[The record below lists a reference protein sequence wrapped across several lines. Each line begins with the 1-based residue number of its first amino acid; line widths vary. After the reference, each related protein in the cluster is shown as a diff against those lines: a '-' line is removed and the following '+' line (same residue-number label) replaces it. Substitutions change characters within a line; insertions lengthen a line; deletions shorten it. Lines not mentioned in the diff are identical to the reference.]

1 MTQSAFTA
9 ALLNPDLAVPEGLID
24 AAGQPAGRR
33 FAVYRNNV
41 VNSLTE
47 ALEQGFPVLQKLL
60 GADYFKALAGVFVR
74 AHPPKSRLMM
84 FYGAEMPVFL
94 TQFPPLAHLS
104 YLPDVAR
111 LELALREA
119 YHAADAPPLGTEV
132 LAALTPEQFT
142 AARFTLAPALR
153 LIRSDYPIWSIWQA
167 NTVPGAPAPMMR
179 PEAAL
184 VLRPELDPLPHL
196 LSAAGAAF
204 VTALQQ
210 GETIGAAVDAAGNG
224 FDLSTCLGLLI
235 SGGALIGLDKES
247 Q

>member
-1 MTQSAFTA
+1 MSQSSFTA
-9 ALLNPDLAVPEGLID
+9 ALLDPEKPVPEGLID

-60 GADYFKALAGVFVR
+60 GAAYFTALAGVFVR

-84 FYGAEMPVFL
+84 FYGAELPDFL
-94 TQFPPLAHLS
+94 AQFPPLAHLP

-111 LELALREA
+111 VELALRA
-119 YHAADAPPLGTEV
+119 SYHAADAAPLPPEV
-132 LAALTPEQFT
+132 LGALTPEAFM

-153 LIRSDYPIWSIWQA
+153 LIRSDYPVWSIWQA
-167 NTVPGAPAPMMR
+167 NTKPDAPAPVMR

-184 VLRPELDPLPHL
+184 VLRPEFDPAPHL
-196 LSAAGAAF
+196 LPLGGADFIAA
-204 VTALQQ
+204 LMQ
-210 GETIGAAVDAAGNG
+210 GQTIAEAVDAAGEG
-224 FDLSTCLGLLI
+224 FDPSACLGLLI
-235 SGGALIGLDKES
+235 HGGALIGLSEEP
-247 Q
+247 